1 MTIEEAYENFLLTK
15 KAEGLSEKSI
25 VVYKSHLK
33 CVSHHLDITI
43 PLQQVSKR
51 DFEEMIVSLRA
62 KQLSNNTIASY
73 VATMKKKLITTFEN
87 KTNNYYE
94 RH

>member
-25 VVYKSHLK
+25 IAYKSHLK

-43 PLQQVSKR
+43 PLQHISKR
-51 DFEEMIVSLRA
+51 DFESLSQRHSQR
-62 KQLSNNTIASY
+62 KQVDLNLLNTRHFREQELTIQAS
-73 VATMKKKLITTFEN
+73 K
-87 KTNNYYE
+87 
-94 RH
+94 